1 MPNGMSC
8 DGGMGSE
15 CARRNCYAP
24 QAYLSVSHLRFQ
36 SAYYMYTTSLLT
48 ATTGHLSDLAVISMI
63 SSYSLNTSFLLY
75 LPIPDPFP
83 TSMQPP
89 SLGVTSND
97 SCMRESILY
106 YSD

>member
-1 MPNGMSC
+1 MDDDTKSNVKW
-8 DGGMGSE
+8 
-15 CARRNCYAP
+15 CYTP

-36 SAYYMYTTSLLT
+36 SAYHMCTTSSLI
-48 ATTGHLSDLAVISMI
+48 ATTGHLLDLAAISMI
-63 SSYSLNTSFLLY
+63 SSYCLNTSFLLY
-75 LPIPDPFP
+75 LPILDPFL